1 MNIGVLSRRTV
12 AQVVAAGFLVMTVG
26 VTTSG
31 IATASTPAV
40 TVNSPVP
47 AIGIVPDSANGCSG
61 AICIFV
67 TGSGLHVSDW
77 QTSVALSKSMCTTAS
92 FLVNGTLR
100 ASGVSQCGS
109 ANTELVSDWSSPG
122 NFPNGSVLCNT
133 WSGISGKPCETV
145 HS

>member
-26 VTTSG
+26 VVTSG

-109 ANTELVSDWSSPG
+109 TNTELVSDWSSPG